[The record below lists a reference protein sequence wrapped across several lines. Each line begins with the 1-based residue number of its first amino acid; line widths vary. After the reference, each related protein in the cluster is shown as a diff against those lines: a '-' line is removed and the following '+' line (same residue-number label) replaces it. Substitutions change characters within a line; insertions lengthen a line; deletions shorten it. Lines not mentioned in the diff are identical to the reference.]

1 MQDKIHR
8 GWRGGGGGRRGGGQG
23 LEMCLVVAVLVSAC
37 GLVEGS
43 EMDACFHGC
52 RRIDHRRRG

>member
-1 MQDKIHR
+1 MS
-8 GWRGGGGGRRGGGQG
+8 
-23 LEMCLVVAVLVSAC
+23 VVAVLVSAC

-52 RRIDHRRRG
+52 RRIDYRRRG